1 MYLMVELISWLD
13 QGAQGLSRE
22 KSGSAKDG
30 SPVSPQVSIPLL
42 NHSLLRNVS
51 SDIFALEKVSSGH
64 GYGLHQFQTHEEGLH
79 WGNYTLFICI
89 NIRSFVQMLALL
101 WNSTAL
107 STILFLVLDLPR
119 PSLPSPRSWVR
130 TELQNRM
137 PASPRGACLQRLL
150 ARQGL

>member
-22 KSGSAKDG
+22 KSGICKDG
-30 SPVSPQVSIPLL
+30 SPASPQVSIPLL

-51 SDIFALEKVSSGH
+51 SVIFALEKVISGH

-89 NIRSFVQMLALL
+89 NIRSFV
-101 WNSTAL
+101 
-107 STILFLVLDLPR
+107 
-119 PSLPSPRSWVR
+119 
-130 TELQNRM
+130 
-137 PASPRGACLQRLL
+137 
-150 ARQGL
+150 